1 MLLIDSNEE
10 NTLIS
15 KKYSQK
21 YGIEMT
27 DIVTL
32 KINENVAE
40 IMMNDGKANVLSHSM
55 FDQLNKA
62 FDAAEKEKAIVILK
76 GRVGLFSGGFDLKE
90 LSKGPKEAIELTGR
104 GSRFARRILSFP
116 TPVIGLSTG
125 HCIAMGAFL
134 MLACDY
140 RVGIQGQFKIG
151 LNETLIGMTMHD
163 FGIELARYR
172 IPLNYFNRSVI
183 NAELYTPSDAIEAG
197 FYDTVSEIE
206 SIETHISEIKQNFK
220 NLNMSAFAGTKIK
233 SRRSL
238 LETLDECIENDM
250 KMAM

>member
-1 MLLIDSNEE
+1 MADL
-10 NTLIS
+10 
-15 KKYSQK
+15 
-21 YGIEMT
+21 
-27 DIVTL
+27 VTL

-40 IMMNDGKANVLSHSM
+40 ITMDDGKANVLSHSM
-55 FDQLNKA
+55 FDQLCEA
-62 FDAAEKEKAIVILK
+62 FDVAEKEKMIVILR
-76 GRVGLFSGGFDLKE
+76 GRDGLFSGGFDLKE
-90 LSKGPKEAIELTGR
+90 LSKGPREALELTSR
-104 GSRFARRILSFP
+104 GSRFARRILSFS

-140 RVGIQGQFKIG
+140 RVGVQGQFKIG

-172 IPLNYFNRSVI
+172 IPLNYFSRSVI
-183 NAELYTPSDAIEAG
+183 NAELYTPSSAVEAG
-197 FYDTVSEIE
+197 FYDAVIKVE
-206 SIETHISEIKQNFK
+206 SIETNISEITQNFK
-220 NLNMSAFAGTKIK
+220 NLNMSAFVGTKTK

>member
-1 MLLIDSNEE
+1 
-10 NTLIS
+10 
-15 KKYSQK
+15 
-21 YGIEMT
+21 MT
-27 DIVTL
+27 DLVTF

-40 IMMNDGKANVLSHSM
+40 ITMDDGKANVLSHSM
-55 FDQLNKA
+55 FDRLNEA

-76 GRVGLFSGGFDLKE
+76 GRDGIFSGGFDLKE
-90 LSKGPKEAIELTGR
+90 LSKGPKEALALTSR
-104 GSRFARRILSFP
+104 GSRFARRILSFS

-140 RVGIQGQFKIG
+140 RVGVQGQFKIG

-172 IPLNYFNRSVI
+172 IPLNYFSRSVI
-183 NAELYTPSDAIEAG
+183 NAELYTPSNAIEAG
-197 FYDTVSEIE
+197 FYDAVIKVE
-206 SIETHISEIKQNFK
+206 SIETNIYEITQNFK
-220 NLNMSAFAGTKIK
+220 NLNMSAFVGTKIK
-233 SRRSL
+233 SRRLL

>member
-1 MLLIDSNEE
+1 
-10 NTLIS
+10 
-15 KKYSQK
+15 
-21 YGIEMT
+21 MT
-27 DIVTL
+27 DLVTL
-32 KINENVAE
+32 KIDEEVAE
-40 IMMNDGKANVLSHSM
+40 ITMDDGKANVLSHAM
-55 FDQLNKA
+55 FDQLNEA
-62 FDAAEKEKAIVILK
+62 FDVAEKEKMIVILR
-76 GRVGLFSGGFDLKE
+76 GRDGLFSGGFDLKE
-90 LSKGPKEAIELTGR
+90 LSKGPREALELTSR
-104 GSRFARRILSFP
+104 GSRFARRILSFS

-140 RVGIQGQFKIG
+140 RVGVQGPFKIG

-172 IPLNYFNRSVI
+172 IPLNYFGRSVI
-183 NAELYTPSDAIEAG
+183 NAELYTPSNAIQAG
-197 FYDTVSEIE
+197 FYDAVIKVE
-206 SIETHISEIKQNFK
+206 SMETNISEITQNFK
-220 NLNMSAFAGTKIK
+220 NLNMSAFVGTKIK

>member
-1 MLLIDSNEE
+1 
-10 NTLIS
+10 
-15 KKYSQK
+15 
-21 YGIEMT
+21 MT
-27 DIVTL
+27 DLVTL
-32 KINENVAE
+32 KIDETVAE
-40 IMMNDGKANVLSHSM
+40 ITMDDGKANVLSHTM
-55 FDQLNKA
+55 FDQLNEA
-62 FDAAEKEKAIVILK
+62 FDVAEKEKTIVILR
-76 GRVGLFSGGFDLKE
+76 GRDGLFSGGFDLKE
-90 LSKGPKEAIELTGR
+90 LSKGPREALELTSR
-104 GSRFARRILSFP
+104 GSRFARRILSFS

-140 RVGIQGQFKIG
+140 RVGVQGQFKIG

-172 IPLNYFNRSVI
+172 IPLNYFSRSVI
-183 NAELYTPSDAIEAG
+183 NAELYTPSNAIEAG
-197 FYDTVSEIE
+197 FYDAVIKVE
-206 SIETHISEIKQNFK
+206 SMETNISEITQNFK
-220 NLNMSAFAGTKIK
+220 NLNMSAFVGTKIK